1 MRTLRLVALSD
12 DGSSLILALDGAEPG
27 EEGERFELPVDD
39 RLRAAARGDTRRL
52 GQIDVEIGT
61 TLPPRVI
68 QARIRAGETPEQVA
82 SSSGIPVERILRF
95 AHPVL
100 QERERVAE
108 QAREARVRLSE
119 GPPAVPLQ
127 QFMSERL
134 RLLGADL
141 DAVRWDAHRSADG
154 TWQVTA
160 AWQAG
165 AKSGVTRWVYDIP
178 ARTVSPVDAATT
190 DFAEGTRLVRVVP
203 HVPSGLPA
211 PPLHR
216 GRPVAVVPD
225 DDGVAAPA
233 SSRLAADEDGAAGSE
248 LDGRSGA
255 PSAGST
261 GERRTDPDFDDDIA
275 EHDTVVLGRPGGDG
289 DGDDEDPRARIPAW
303 EDIVF
308 GVRRHR

>member
-12 DGSSLILALDGAEPG
+12 DGQSLVLTVDTPESG
-27 EEGERFELPVDD
+27 EEGEHFELPIDD
-39 RLRAAARGDTRRL
+39 RVRAAARGDARRL
-52 GQIDVEIGT
+52 GQIDVEIGVS
-61 TLPPRVI
+61 LPPRVI

-82 SSSGIPVERILRF
+82 AASGIRVERIMRF

-119 GPPAVPLQ
+119 GTPSVPLQ

-154 TWQVTA
+154 WQVTA

-165 AKSGVTRWVYDIP
+165 AKSGVTRWAYDLP
-178 ARTVSPVDAATT
+178 ARTVTPVDAATT

-203 HVPSGLPA
+203 HVPSERPVPA
-211 PPLHR
+211 YR
-216 GRPVAVVPD
+216 RPVAVVPD
-225 DDGVAAPA
+225 DDGLAAPA
-233 SSRLAADEDGAAGSE
+233 SSRLAADDEDATP
-248 LDGRSGA
+248 A
-255 PSAGST
+255 PPVDVLPA
-261 GERRTDPDFDDDIA
+261 ERRTDPPVDFDDDIA

-289 DGDDEDPRARIPAW
+289 EGGDDEDPRARIPAW